1 MGAGY
6 ASNVGFPKG
15 KSAFFCG
22 EDVERCFSG
31 QGRVRCGAVETVS
44 NIGYVDSLSAKDVN
58 ETVVG
63 K

>member
-1 MGAGY
+1 MTAGDQVTT
-6 ASNVGFPKG
+6 AQTIG
-15 KSAFFCG
+15 KLSG
-22 EDVERCFSG
+22 EVLCL
-31 QGRVRCGAVETVS
+31 ETVS